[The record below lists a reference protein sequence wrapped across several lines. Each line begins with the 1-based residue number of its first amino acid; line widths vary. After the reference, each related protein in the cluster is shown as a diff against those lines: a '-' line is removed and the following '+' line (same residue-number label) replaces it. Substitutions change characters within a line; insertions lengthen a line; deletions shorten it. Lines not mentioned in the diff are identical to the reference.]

1 MNYLI
6 GRPATTTTATPLL
19 SQAVSVKGPG
29 PGAEEKHVRPKPER
43 NMFLSPTEMMVAR
56 PATFL
61 RRSSQ
66 ESHLPGI
73 VQGCNLQETPYNWRM
88 VYNRM

>member
-1 MNYLI
+1 MNYLL

-43 NMFLSPTEMMVAR
+43 NMFLSPPEIGNSPSKMGLETNRNDGSTAR
-56 PATFL
+56 NV
-61 RRSSQ
+61 S
-66 ESHLPGI
+66 
-73 VQGCNLQETPYNWRM
+73 
-88 VYNRM
+88 